1 SPLVTDAYFHYTPS
15 QIMMAALSIVDS
27 ELIDALIPGP
37 VQNGDA
43 AQESAFASMRDKI
56 MGTIE
61 SCRKMLEEEPPERM
75 TSYWGLP
82 ETIKAMKP
90 LRKKLQKC
98 RDPDRANL
106 VNLQRARREQA
117 MNKEKK
123 VEANQ
128 DGSVFGDELTRETK
142 RVKLENAD
150 PFGPPL

>member
-1 SPLVTDAYFHYTPS
+1 
-15 QIMMAALSIVDS
+15 
-27 ELIDALIPGP
+27 
-37 VQNGDA
+37 
-43 AQESAFASMRDKI
+43 
-56 MGTIE
+56 
-61 SCRKMLEEEPPERM
+61 
-75 TSYWGLP
+75 
-82 ETIKAMKP
+82 MKP

-123 VEANQ
+123 TAANN
-128 DGSVFGDELTRETK
+128 DGSVFGDDLARETK